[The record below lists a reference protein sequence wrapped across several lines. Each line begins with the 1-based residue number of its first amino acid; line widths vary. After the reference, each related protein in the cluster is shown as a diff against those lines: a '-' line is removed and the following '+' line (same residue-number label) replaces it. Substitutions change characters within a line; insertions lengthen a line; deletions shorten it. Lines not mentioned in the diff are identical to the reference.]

1 MKSAT
6 VNAFNKIVSFNI
18 ANEQS
23 PCGITRWM
31 RFLKNKGIESQ

>member
-1 MKSAT
+1 MKSDT

-23 PCGITRWM
+23 PCGI
-31 RFLKNKGIESQ
+31 KQIDQVGEVP